1 MSNLDVS
8 LRLRLIN
15 MLRGPAQQA
24 KGDLKGVEVAAKKL
38 NGTGGGDKLARDLNK
53 VSSAAQ
59 KANSDVSRLAR
70 TSRALGAGGVA
81 GAATGGGG
89 SALGALA
96 AGRAARVAAT
106 TTEVGSALGMSGAA
120 LGVTAAGGAAAGGAI
135 AVGLALKSSVQ
146 EAIKFENAMAEVQKA
161 VDMSPEAFAAL
172 EREILKISRET
183 PLAKEE
189 IAKLTAQAGFAGR
202 PVEDLT
208 RFATFA
214 AKAAVAFGLGAEEA
228 GDRLAKMGNV
238 FKLTQQGIEDLADAI
253 NTLADNSASKEADIL
268 EFLARVG
275 TNAKS
280 FGLADRET
288 AAFGSSILAMGTSAE
303 VASTGFQAML
313 TNLATASKGGKAF
326 QAGLKAIGLT
336 SKQLQ
341 KNINKDAAGGIVD
354 VLKRIDQ
361 LPAEKK
367 IGVLVDLFGKEYQDD
382 AARMAGSLQEI
393 VKALEM
399 VRDRAK
405 SAGSVNR
412 SFKIFDDLTSSKL
425 TKLGNQFEVLG
436 VRIGKAL
443 TPGIGAAA
451 DALAGF
457 LEKINTTLDRIAETK
472 AMADKLTGGGNLS
485 PDEKD
490 RLKKDP
496 ALNQQFQGAVA
507 AKDHP
512 VIGLI
517 QQQIELERELAAA
530 RDAGSK
536 GDLGAQNKVIA
547 VQAALAQI
555 NAEIQTAMKAP
566 GAAEAVAQSMRA
578 VAAAVSTEGEA
589 AVQAAQAIADRI
601 KALFNFT
608 VSPTIAP
615 TFAPAGG
622 TAPAGDVPLPP
633 KKPKRMSAAGSGSFA
648 QTNTFHITGSDPE
661 ANARAVERRLAQL
674 GNSAGALYDT
684 A

>member
-89 SALGALA
+89 SGLGALA

-172 EREILKISRET
+172 EREILKISRVT

-189 IAKLTAQAGFAGR
+189 IAQLVAQAGFAGR
-202 PVEDLT
+202 PTEDLV
-208 RFATFA
+208 RFGTFA
-214 AKAAVAFGLGAEEA
+214 AKAAVAFGMTAEDA
-228 GDRLAKMGNV
+228 GDSLAKMGNV
-238 FKLTQQGIEDLADAI
+238 FGLTQDGIERLGDTI
-253 NTLADNSASKEADIL
+253 NTLGDNTASKEREIV
-268 EFLARVG
+268 EFLKRVG
-275 TNAKS
+275 AQAKT
-280 FGLADRET
+280 FGLAEREA
-288 AAFGSSILAMGTSAE
+288 AAFGATMLSLGTSPE
-303 VASTGFQAML
+303 VAATGFNALITKLQ
-313 TNLATASKGGKAF
+313 TASKQGKSF
-326 QAGLKAIGLT
+326 QGGLKALGLT
-336 SKQLQ
+336 SKQVGEMVKKGPADAIIGVLERVQ
-341 KNINKDAAGGIVD
+341 K
-354 VLKRIDQ
+354 
-361 LPAEKK
+361 LPADKRV
-367 IGVLVDLFGKEYQDD
+367 GALVDLFGNEYADD
-382 AARMAGSLQEI
+382 AARLAGAIDQI
-393 VKALEM
+393 VKNLRM
-399 VRDRAK
+399 VRDEAK
-405 SAGSVNR
+405 NSGSVER
-412 SFKIFDDLTSSKL
+412 AFKIFDDLTDSKL
-425 TKLGNQFEVLG
+425 KKLGHQFEVLG
-436 VRIGKAL
+436 ARIGKAL
-443 TPGIGAAA
+443 TPTIGAAA
-451 DALAGF
+451 DALAGL
-457 LEKINTTLDRIAETK
+457 LEKINTTLDRNADVKE
-472 AMADKLTGGGNLS
+472 MADNLTGGGDLA
-485 PDEKD
+485 PEQKD

-530 RDAGSK
+530 REAGSK
-536 GDLGAQNKVIA
+536 GDLGAQNKVVA
-547 VQAALAQI
+547 VQAALASI

-578 VAAAVSTEGEA
+578 VATAVSTEGEA
-589 AVQAAQAIADRI
+589 AVQAAQAISDRI

-622 TAPAGDVPLPP
+622 SAPAGDVPLPP

-648 QTNTFHITGSDPE
+648 QTNTFHITGGDPE
-661 ANARAVERRLAQL
+661 ATARAVERRLAQL
-674 GNSAGALYDT
+674 GNSSGALYDT